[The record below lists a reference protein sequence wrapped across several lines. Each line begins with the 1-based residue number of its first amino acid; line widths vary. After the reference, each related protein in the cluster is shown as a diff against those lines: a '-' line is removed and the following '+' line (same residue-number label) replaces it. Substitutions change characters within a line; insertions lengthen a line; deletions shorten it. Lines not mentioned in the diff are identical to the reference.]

1 MSNSREGSPDW
12 LRSYEA
18 PKRSFLTLSS
28 DSEPSAT
35 SSPIDEDEI
44 SYKEPAIRNIDQ
56 NQDTVLIDSDTDS
69 PVSKPPKSKSLKSKV
84 KTETQKRKRGDG
96 VKGEDVMEAILEK
109 PVEPQK
115 RKGSGVKQEDVKE
128 EILEKT
134 SEPHVSSRLPLVIS
148 EKVHRSKALVE
159 CEGESIDMSGDV
171 GAVGRVVI
179 TDAQSGD
186 PEMLLDLKGTIYKTT
201 VIPSRTFCVVSFN
214 QAEAKIEAVMND
226 FIQLKPISN
235 VYEAETMI
243 EGTLDGFSY
252 DSEEETNRIQKPNAR
267 QSDQNNEGDELT
279 NGKTNKGVTRRKVKP
294 AAKPPKKGTNKTQG
308 PKKAKNA
315 KK

>member
-201 VIPSRTFCVVSFN
+201 VIPSRTFCVVCHSIPS
-214 QAEAKIEAVMND
+214 Q
-226 FIQLKPISN
+226 
-235 VYEAETMI
+235 
-243 EGTLDGFSY
+243 FSY
-252 DSEEETNRIQKPNAR
+252 NIHSPSFSLSI
-267 QSDQNNEGDELT
+267 
-279 NGKTNKGVTRRKVKP
+279 VTY
-294 AAKPPKKGTNKTQG
+294 ALIH
-308 PKKAKNA
+308 
-315 KK
+315 